1 MKNLFLIIIAIFAAI
16 AFTGCG
22 AKNIAYEKYSIER
35 DLNQD
40 IDKISGKSVKLIDSS
55 EEKIVRELG
64 LAIKGAKS
72 PFMSFELDAAN
83 INKEISKEFISQY
96 FNTNTKGDEVFVIN
110 SKIKDFLISKS
121 LNPNNMNVDLEMEFT
136 VYKNGNKIL
145 SKTYKKEASGIV
157 IWETRLTVFETTY
170 RKLQKGVFSI
180 YQNEFKKD
188 LIEVLRKN
196 S

>member
-55 EEKIVRELG
+55 EEKMIRKMG
-64 LAIKGAKS
+64 LAVKGSYS
-72 PFMSFELDAAN
+72 PILSFELDAAN
-83 INKEISKEFISQY
+83 INKEISKEFINQY
-96 FNTNTKGDEVFVIN
+96 FNQDQKAEECFIIN
-110 SKIKDFLISKS
+110 SKITDYLISRS
-121 LNPNNMNVDLEMEFT
+121 LNPSNMNVELEMNFI
-136 VYKNGNKIL
+136 VIKNGVQIL
-145 SKTYKKEASGIV
+145 NKTYKKEVSGTV
-157 IWETRLTVFETTY
+157 IWEWRLTLDETTY
-170 RKLQKGVFSI
+170 RKLQKGVLSI

-188 LIEVLRKN
+188 LIEALRKN